1 MAFFATPDPTVLFC
15 DGSEGQTVECDGQ
28 LIAIVYE
35 GSADILT
42 VAFLLNKSELT
53 RCSVGGQTN
62 AIQILSP

>member
-1 MAFFATPDPTVLFC
+1 M
-15 DGSEGQTVECDGQ
+15 ECNGQ

-35 GSADILT
+35 RRADILT

-53 RCSVGGQTN
+53 GCSVGGQTN